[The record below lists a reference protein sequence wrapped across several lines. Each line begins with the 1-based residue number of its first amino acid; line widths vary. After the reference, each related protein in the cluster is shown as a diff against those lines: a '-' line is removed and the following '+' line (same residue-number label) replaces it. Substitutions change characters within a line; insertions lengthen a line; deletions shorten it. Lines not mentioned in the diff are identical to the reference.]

1 MNKLKIMT
9 KEKGIEYYKDLEIF
23 YKDLLEHKATEK
35 QRRDILDK
43 TITLITYT
51 AKKIDERMEE
61 KGVDERQTFNLEFIE
76 LMQQIAVIIKRLNL
90 KVLKFNSLKLKILKE
105 ELASMLDYHQTATL
119 LQKIKSI
126 SKVEIVRLLI
136 KTLKGVSITFALALV
151 TNFILSKAGILT
163 KFEDSIKVLL
173 SLEAG
178 MAALIVFI
186 TSFNLSYTN
195 SKRGKTDME
204 LINFMTKL
212 NIYARRMK
220 FLIMLGE
227 PDKKKREELFENIN
241 YYFNCIGLKLIDGV
255 NPTHKHNLKFDI
267 TILQSL
273 DLIQDLIGGYINKME
288 EVSKIRTRQIQDDV
302 VTALNDFQITAT
314 VRTPKVFSSLND
326 WLIKLTYFVLVA
338 ISPLS
343 IIPRLFILNV
353 FQRAFFN
360 VAREVDNAIYSTS
373 IATLPVE
380 NRVVRRLCRISSILN
395 EDEELGV

>member
-1 MNKLKIMT
+1 M
-9 KEKGIEYYKDLEIF
+9 F
-23 YKDLLEHKATEK
+23 
-35 QRRDILDK
+35 
-43 TITLITYT
+43 
-51 AKKIDERMEE
+51 EE
-61 KGVDERQTFNLEFIE
+61 D
-76 LMQQIAVIIKRLNL
+76 
-90 KVLKFNSLKLKILKE
+90 
-105 ELASMLDYHQTATL
+105 
-119 LQKIKSI
+119 
-126 SKVEIVRLLI
+126 
-136 KTLKGVSITFALALV
+136 
-151 TNFILSKAGILT
+151 
-163 KFEDSIKVLL
+163 IKVLL

-212 NIYARRMK
+212 NIYARRIK
-220 FLIMLGE
+220 FLLLLEE
-227 PDKKKREELFENIN
+227 PDKAKRAELFEDIN
-241 YYFNCIGLKLIDGV
+241 YYFNCIGLKMIDGV
-255 NPTHKHNLKFDI
+255 DPKHKHNLKFDI

-273 DLIQDLIGGYINKME
+273 DLIQDLIGGYIAKME
-288 EVSKIRTRQIQDDV
+288 EVSKIRTRTIQDEL

-338 ISPLS
+338 ISPLA
-343 IIPRLFILNV
+343 IIPRLFILNM

-395 EDEELGV
+395 EDEDLGV